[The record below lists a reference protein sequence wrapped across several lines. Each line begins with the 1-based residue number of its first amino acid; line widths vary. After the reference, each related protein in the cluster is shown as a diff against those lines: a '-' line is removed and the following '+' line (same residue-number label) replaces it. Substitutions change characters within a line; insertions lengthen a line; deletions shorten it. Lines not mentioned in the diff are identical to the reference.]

1 MPQDTKVATAKRCNF
16 SFEKYIATPAKIYT
30 SILQQEII
38 KIFIAYSHVVDS
50 ILSTTVPSKAK
61 SFSKYNYSAKK
72 LLLAA
77 LESAHFSETVP

>member
-38 KIFIAYSHVVDS
+38 KIFIAFSHVDS
-50 ILSTTVPSKAK
+50 ILTTVPSKAK

>member
-38 KIFIAYSHVVDS
+38 KIFIACSHADS
-50 ILSTTVPSKAK
+50 ILTTVLSKAK